1 MPCLL
6 GEPLYGEE
14 GWERDV
20 LFRNGDCAGLRTEL
34 KPGLPLPL
42 LFGNRELDSE
52 NRFEDFDAWY
62 ISGEARC

>member
-6 GEPLYGEE
+6 GEDLCGER
-14 GWERDV
+14 GSERDV
-20 LFRNGDCAGLRTEL
+20 LGRNGDEGLRTEL

-52 NRFEDFDAWY
+52 NRFEDFDACN